1 MRLTMRIN
9 LIAGPNNELLMT
21 HEDDKRP
28 FPIVIGTFA
37 GNKEVVPI
45 AQELMSLYNGN
56 QLKLETQSLNVLPFT
71 KKDPPPTSPSS
82 GASDGS

>member
-1 MRLTMRIN
+1 MKLN

-45 AQELMSLYNGN
+45 AQELMKMYNN
-56 QLKLETQSLNVLPFT
+56 QQVQLTSTNVAEFKLPTPTATQRKEDTNNE
-71 KKDPPPTSPSS
+71 D
-82 GASDGS
+82 